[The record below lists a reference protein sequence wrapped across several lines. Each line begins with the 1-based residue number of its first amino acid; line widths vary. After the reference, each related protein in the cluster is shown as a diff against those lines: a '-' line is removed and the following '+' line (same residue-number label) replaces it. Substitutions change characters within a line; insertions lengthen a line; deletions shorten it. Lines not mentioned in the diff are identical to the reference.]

1 MGYLSSRFF
10 FQAPST
16 DQRRSSPLLSSVM
29 KSAKE
34 NIKLIDPEVVSRH
47 PSILVILLNIAVSK
61 MLAEDTSY
69 YPSNLMQEHK
79 PRILWNF
86 HVQSGKILLLL
97 SYFLAFKII
106 YQEKNIL

>member
-1 MGYLSSRFF
+1 
-10 FQAPST
+10 
-16 DQRRSSPLLSSVM
+16 M

-47 PSILVILLNIAVSK
+47 PSIFVILLNIAVSK

-106 YQEKNIL
+106 YQEKKKIL